1 MNLEKKILHITVRIG
16 ASTSKHSFEVE
27 TVIAGRNPES
37 PLPLNHKDVSRKHMG
52 LYVQGTDVLI
62 EDLGSTNGTFLNGE
76 ELVAGTPAPLLAGS
90 ELVIGD
96 EFLCKF
102 KLEFLP

>member
-1 MNLEKKILHITVRIG
+1 MIDLV
-16 ASTSKHSFEVE
+16 
-27 TVIAGRNPES
+27 AGQY
-37 PLPLNHKDVSRKHMG
+37 
-52 LYVQGTDVLI
+52 YVTDLA
-62 EDLGSTNGTFLNGE
+62 STNGCAARRHPPSLALLLSLLPSTFLDGE

-90 ELVIGD
+90 ELVIGAPRFLPHQACACSDNHRGILSGD